1 MAAQLLQVD
10 AFHPEYKLIEQAA
23 DILRSGG
30 IIILPTDSVYAYAVD
45 LHNPNAVEL
54 ISKAKGLKETKSNY
68 SLLCKDISEISDYT
82 LPFSRSIFKVM
93 NRNLPG
99 PFTFILPANKQVSKH
114 FKAKRQEIGVRIP
127 DHAVT
132 QALLEQLGR
141 PLITSSVVNDSDAV
155 LDYYSD
161 PDQLWDDHQN
171 EVDAI
176 VNSGSGQQIAS
187 TVVDCTGNEPAIIRQ
202 GQGELLVG

>member
-10 AFHPEYKLIEQAA
+10 AYNPSYKLIEEAA
-23 DILRSGG
+23 KILRSGG

-45 LHNPNAVEL
+45 LQNPHAVEL

-68 SLLCKDISEISDYT
+68 SLLCQDISEVSEYT

-127 DHAVT
+127 DHPVT
-132 QALLEQLGR
+132 QALLTQLGR
-141 PLITSSVVNDSDAV
+141 PLITSSVVNDGDDV

-161 PDQLWDDHQN
+161 PNQLWDDHQN
-171 EVDAI
+171 KVDAI
-176 VNSGSGQQIAS
+176 INSGSGQQTAS
-187 TVVDCTGNEPAIIRQ
+187 TVVDCTSGEPDIIRQ
-202 GQGELLVG
+202 GQGELLVR

>member
-10 AFHPEYKLIEQAA
+10 AYNPSYKLIEQAA
-23 DILRSGG
+23 EILRSGG

-45 LHNPNAVEL
+45 LHNPHAVEL

-68 SLLCKDISEISDYT
+68 SLLCQDISEVSDYT

-127 DHAVT
+127 DHPVT
-132 QALLEQLGR
+132 QALLAQLGR
-141 PLITSSVVNDSDAV
+141 PLITSSVVNEGDDL

-161 PDQLWDDHQN
+161 PDQLWDDYQN

-176 VNSGSGQQIAS
+176 INSGSGQQTAS
-187 TVVDCTGNEPAIIRQ
+187 TVVDCTGSEPEIIRQ
-202 GQGELLVG
+202 GQGELLV